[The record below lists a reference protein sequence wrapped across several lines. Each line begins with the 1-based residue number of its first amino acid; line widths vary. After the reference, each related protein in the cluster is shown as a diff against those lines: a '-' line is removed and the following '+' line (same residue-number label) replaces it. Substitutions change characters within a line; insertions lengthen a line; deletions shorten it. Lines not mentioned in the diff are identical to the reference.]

1 MDPKNFLQNAQQMQ
15 EALKKISMDMEEKY
29 KQRTVTVKSGGNLVE
44 VTMNLKKHVQSLTLN
59 PALFE
64 EKPDVIS
71 ELIVAAFNQAVFDAD
86 NAAKEEMMQMTR
98 GLNLPTDLGGK

>member
-15 EALKKISMDMEEKY
+15 EALKKISLDMEEKY
-29 KQRTVTVKSGGNLVE
+29 KERTVTAKAGGNLVE
-44 VTMNLKKHVQSLTLN
+44 VCMNLKKHVQRLDLK

-64 EKPDVIS
+64 EKPEVIS

-86 NAAKEEMMQMTR
+86 AAAKEEMMQMTR
-98 GLNLPTDLGGK
+98 QLNLPAGFGRE